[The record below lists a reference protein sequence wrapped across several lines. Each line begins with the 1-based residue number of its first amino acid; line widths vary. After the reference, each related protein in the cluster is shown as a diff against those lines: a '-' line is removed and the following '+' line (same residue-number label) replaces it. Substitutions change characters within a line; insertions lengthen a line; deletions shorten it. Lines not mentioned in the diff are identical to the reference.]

1 VNEIRMRSNAGE
13 VAAEL
18 RHATGTVNA
27 FVGLQTARFTQLLR
41 TRVRARASG
50 RPGPRRQT
58 GDYRRSIGAQTAQI
72 APGVWQ
78 GTVGTNAP
86 QGRRL
91 EYGFVGQD
99 SLGRTY
105 NQPPYPHFGPAV
117 DETEPQYTAAM
128 VQIAA
133 AVADGA
139 EIHAGIAVT
148 SSFSGGEG

>member
-1 VNEIRMRSNAGE
+1 MRSNAGE

-58 GDYRRSIGAQTAQI
+58 GDYRRSIGAQTSQI

-78 GTVGTNAP
+78 GTVGTNSP
-86 QGRRL
+86 QGWRL
-91 EYGFVGQD
+91 EKGFVGRD
-99 SLGRTY
+99 SLGREY
-105 NQPPYPHFGPAV
+105 HQPPYEHFGPAV
-117 DETEPQYTAAM
+117 DETDPEYAAAM
-128 VQIAA
+128 AQIAA
-133 AVADGA
+133 AVADGK
-139 EIHAGIAVT
+139 EIHAGIGVT
-148 SSFSGGEG
+148 SDFLDGA